1 MLLRSVTKGAYACG
15 RHAHQNISA
24 AAAATIVAPKR
35 AYATKIYEPTPNPE
49 LEEVKKCKLFLFYF
63 MAPSERGAFAA
74 SIWKIDVKKRERLA
88 DFGRYAAQCLPK
100 FVQRVQ
106 FAGGD
111 ELEFLI
117 HPSGVVPV
125 LAFLK
130 GHHSAQFTNFIFA
143 CGVDIPTRSQ
153 RFEVVYALLSTRF
166 NARCR
171 VRTYTDE
178 IEPLESVCSVFS
190 GAEWYEREM

>member
-1 MLLRSVTKGAYACG
+1 MLLRSVA
-15 RHAHQNISA
+15 RNVR
-24 AAAATIVAPKR
+24 ATLPVATAPKR
-35 AYATKIYEPTPNPE
+35 ALATKIYEPTPNPE
-49 LEEVKKCKLFLFYF
+49 LDEVKKCTSHQIYTLQYTV
-63 MAPSERGAFAA
+63 FAA
-74 SIWKIDVKKRERLA
+74 SLWKIDEKKRERLA

-111 ELEFLI
+111 ELELLV
-117 HPSGVVPV
+117 HPSGVIPV

-130 GHHSAQFTNFIFA
+130 GHHAAQFTNFTFA
-143 CGVDIPTRSQ
+143 CGVDVPSRAQ
-153 RFEVVYALLSTRF
+153 RFEVVYSLLSTRF

-178 IEPLESVCSVFS
+178 VEPLESACSVFS